1 MFENSAAIDLTVG
14 RSSVRQCIL
23 ALLMDEAGCRLH
35 LREIQRRVGTS
46 PGTAS
51 RELAKLVAAGLV
63 EREAEGNQVYFR
75 ASTSPLAT
83 MLRSLLVAMPA
94 SEFGPRPRRLPRA
107 RPAKPAASAEIEAA
121 PATGP
126 AEALVATDA
135 TPRVVRLGL
144 WTQNRP
150 EAETQEIA
158 NGAAPAH
165 PADPLGLDV
174 AGRLAESMRSI
185 YGEALRGTYLC
196 GARAAGPAPADADI
210 ETIIV
215 LDRVESY
222 GAELER
228 TSHICA
234 ELSHECKLIVS
245 RIFVAEAVW
254 TGDANGTRSSIRAE
268 AVAV

>member
-1 MFENSAAIDLTVG
+1 
-14 RSSVRQCIL
+14 
-23 ALLMDEAGCRLH
+23 
-35 LREIQRRVGTS
+35 
-46 PGTAS
+46 
-51 RELAKLVAAGLV
+51 
-63 EREAEGNQVYFR
+63 
-75 ASTSPLAT
+75 
-83 MLRSLLVAMPA
+83 
-94 SEFGPRPRRLPRA
+94 
-107 RPAKPAASAEIEAA
+107 
-121 PATGP
+121 
-126 AEALVATDA
+126 
-135 TPRVVRLGL
+135 
-144 WTQNRP
+144 
-150 EAETQEIA
+150 
-158 NGAAPAH
+158 
-165 PADPLGLDV
+165 
-174 AGRLAESMRSI
+174 MRSI

-254 TGDANGTRSSIRAE
+254 TGGANGTRSSIRAE